1 MRQMVMGLLKPY
13 QERSI
18 QDQEQ
23 FKKIR
28 ENEVSYEEQIA
39 RLNKT
44 VFENGDGVQIFDIL
58 KSELK

>member
-28 ENEVSYEEQIA
+28 ENEVSYEEQIHK
-39 RLNKT
+39 LNKT
-44 VFENGDGVQIFDIL
+44 VFEDGQGVQIFDIL
-58 KSELK
+58 KGEIK